1 MRVVACLFSS
11 LSLISI
17 APTHERCL
25 YEMTGTRM
33 LKRTP
38 LYEAHLAAGARMVDF
53 AGWDMPVQYSGPMP
67 EHMAVRQAA
76 GLFDVSHMGEIEV
89 IGDDALRLVQRLTT
103 NDVSKLE
110 DGQVQYSL
118 MTNESGGVIDDLLV
132 YRLNREFFLL
142 IVNAAGIES
151 DFEWIKKQAA
161 SDRVEVRNV
170 SASFALLALQGPRA
184 ERILQPLADHML
196 DRIPYYWSQEVEI
209 ENARCR
215 VSRTGYTGEDGF
227 EILCEATSAR
237 HIWNRL
243 LLTGKGEGLIPC
255 GLAARNTLRL
265 EAAFRL
271 YGRDMDQTTTPLEA
285 GLAWTVKLA
294 KGHFIG
300 RVVLQRQKEQ
310 GLTRKLVGFWVMD
323 KAPARDGYPVIA
335 GGREV
340 GVVASGS
347 PAPFLKKNIGLVYVP
362 IEHTRIGTELFVSVR
377 GRQVPVRVVETPFYK
392 REKKFD

>member
-1 MRVVACLFSS
+1 
-11 LSLISI
+11 
-17 APTHERCL
+17 
-25 YEMTGTRM
+25 M

-170 SASFALLALQGPRA
+170 SATFALLALQGPRA

-300 RVVLQRQKEQ
+300 RDVLQRQKEQ

-377 GRQVPVRVVETPFYK
+377 GRQVPARVVETPFYK
-392 REKKFD
+392 REKKLD